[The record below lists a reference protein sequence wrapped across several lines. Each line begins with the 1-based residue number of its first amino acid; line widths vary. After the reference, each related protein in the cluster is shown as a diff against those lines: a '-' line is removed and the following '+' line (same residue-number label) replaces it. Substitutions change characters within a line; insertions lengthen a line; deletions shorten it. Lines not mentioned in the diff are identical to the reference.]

1 MAIDKSWT
9 KLRNRACDVYWDGLQ
24 NFINMASQHKD
35 CDGRIRCPC
44 VRCMNLRLQTL
55 DVVQAH
61 IFDRGFQQSYEQ
73 WIYYG
78 EVEEDVDDEGMDENE
93 PVDEMRDVVDDFLLP
108 NNAEEANSG
117 MGQYYDELFD
127 EIEAELYSGCD
138 WISSLNFL
146 AKLMHLKVRGKI
158 PNNTFDEL
166 LKYDCC
172 LFFNEHASKDS
183 CPVCESSRWINE
195 KNKGKKVPHKVM
207 RYFPLI
213 PRLKR
218 LYSSRYTVEEMLWH
232 HTGRSKEEGMMR
244 HPVDGLAWKDF
255 DARHPDFARDPRNV
269 RLGLA
274 ADGFNPFGNMSL
286 SYSMWPVVLTNYN
299 LPPWLCMKD
308 HYFMLTLLI
317 PGPKSPGKDIDVF
330 LRPLVEELK
339 ELWINGVET
348 RDGRN
353 NSMFKMRAALL
364 WTVNDFPARSS
375 LFGWSGQGYK
385 ACPTCNEDTSSIRV
399 IGKTYYVGHRRFLTS
414 NHRWRKDT
422 QFDGKVERRC
432 PPRKFT
438 CQDILDQVTALP
450 PQVPGKHER
459 FGGLKRKRGAE
470 DSNWR
475 KKSIFYEL
483 DYWSTNELK
492 HNIDVM
498 HVEKNVCD
506 SVLGTILDNDKSKD
520 TTNARH
526 DLKNM
531 GVRDALWIYEDQNK
545 KLMKPHAPYVLT
557 PEDRRE
563 FLQFLKGVKLPD
575 GFCSNLKKKVT
586 DNDSN
591 IIGQLCSRT
600 LNVND
605 MEKAQ
610 REVIHILCKMEL
622 IFPPA
627 FFDIMIHLVLHL
639 PEEALLGGPVFMR
652 WMYPF
657 ERYMKKLKNYVRNK
671 ARPEGSI
678 AEGYVADEALTFCS
692 MYFKGVETK
701 FNCLD
706 RNVDIVY
713 VPRHLSVFQSQCRP
727 LSKGL
732 QVSLD
737 EKTRNIAEWF
747 ILENSSEIEVYMD
760 EHLREIKQRDPLG
773 DHNLLHKKEFRS
785 WFHEKIYDLHQ
796 LGSLENGDE
805 LLALASGGRAWKV
818 VEEVNHRQVWDIP
831 SSSNQITD
839 NDVVHDTNSSNFILT
854 VELGELA
861 VQQSNQPA
869 TFIGNIARPYST
881 AQETDDF
888 INDDEEVEDV
898 EEADDEDDLLVD
910 LSEDENTNP
919 VSPLDVDLLSDDSD
933 YCT

>member
-9 KLRNRACDVYWDGLQ
+9 KLRNRACDAYWNGLQ

-73 WIYYG
+73 WIYHG
-78 EVEEDVDDEGMDENE
+78 EVEDEGMDENE

-127 EIEAELYSGCD
+127 EIEAELYPGCD

-183 CPVCESSRWINE
+183 CPVCGSSRWINE

-218 LYSSRYTVEEMLWH
+218 LYSSRYTAEEMLWH

-353 NSMFKMRAALL
+353 NSMFKMRATLL

-375 LFGWSGQGYK
+375 LSGWSGQGYK

-399 IGKTYYVGHRRFLTS
+399 IGKTSYVGHRRFLTS

-575 GFCSNLKKKVT
+575 
-586 DNDSN
+586 
-591 IIGQLCSRT
+591 
-600 LNVND
+600 
-605 MEKAQ
+605 
-610 REVIHILCKMEL
+610 
-622 IFPPA
+622 
-627 FFDIMIHLVLHL
+627 
-639 PEEALLGGPVFMR
+639 EEALLGGPVFMR

-701 FNCLD
+701 FNRPD

-805 LLALASGGRAWKV
+805 LLALASGS
-818 VEEVNHRQVWDIP
+818 D
-831 SSSNQITD
+831 
-839 NDVVHDTNSSNFILT
+839 L
-854 VELGELA
+854 LA
-861 VQQSNQPA
+861 YSYQA
-869 TFIGNIARPYST
+869 CNIARPYST